1 MLTAQPLRS
10 NAVSDFTIK
19 PAPGRAVRDPLT
31 LALLPANGDRKPR
44 SGYWLRR
51 LIDGDVVEV
60 ETQKAKS
67 PKPKDEAQ

>member
-1 MLTAQPLRS
+1 MP
-10 NAVSDFTIK
+10 DFTIK

-60 ETQKAKS
+60 ETKKAKS
-67 PKPKDEAQ
+67 LNQRMKRNEHFI

>member
-1 MLTAQPLRS
+1 M
-10 NAVSDFTIK
+10 
-19 PAPGRAVRDPLT
+19 RDPLT

-67 PKPKDEAQ
+67 LNQRMKRNEHFI

>member
-1 MLTAQPLRS
+1 MP
-10 NAVSDFTIK
+10 DFTIK

-60 ETQKAKS
+60 ETKRPNPLNQRMKRN
-67 PKPKDEAQ
+67 EHFI